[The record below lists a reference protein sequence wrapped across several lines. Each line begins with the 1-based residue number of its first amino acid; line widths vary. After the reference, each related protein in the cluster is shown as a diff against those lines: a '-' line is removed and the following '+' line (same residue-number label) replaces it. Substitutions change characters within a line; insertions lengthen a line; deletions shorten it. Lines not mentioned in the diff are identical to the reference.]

1 MLLPHTP
8 HTIRTAVRSCESCHE
23 SDVALGLG
31 DPARKTLADAG
42 SFLSNLQSGESV
54 PSEFQ
59 TRQMVTSSGGSVQT
73 VYPTEQT
80 RFLSAEEIAA
90 LKVKSDTYKAYRY
103 MDLRDR
109 RFPRLLTREEFP
121 FDRRHR
127 EREKSAGEPEREED
141 TFYHMDEN
149 RFIGREH
156 LAPGAPQSGSPLISE
171 VPRSSQVLDM
181 HPADN
186 EMIIEFSP
194 EFFETAQP
202 TEELTP
208 EENGVVPFSDSTPD
222 GL

>member
-1 MLLPHTP
+1 
-8 HTIRTAVRSCESCHE
+8 
-23 SDVALGLG
+23 LGLG
-31 DPARKTLADAG
+31 DPARRTLADAG
-42 SFLSNLQSGESV
+42 PFLSSLQSGGPV

-59 TRQMVTSSGGSVQT
+59 TRQMMTSSGNSIQT

-103 MDLRDR
+103 MDLRDQ

-121 FDRRHR
+121 FDHRHR
-127 EREKSAGEPEREED
+127 EREKSAGEPKQEND

-149 RFIGREH
+149 RSIGRGH
-156 LAPGAPQSGSPLISE
+156 LAPEEALQSELPIASE
-171 VPRSSQVLDM
+171 VPGSSQVLGM
-181 HPADN
+181 QPVES
-186 EMIIEFSP
+186 EMAIEFSP
-194 EFFETAQP
+194 EFFKTEQP
-202 TEELTP
+202 MEESTS